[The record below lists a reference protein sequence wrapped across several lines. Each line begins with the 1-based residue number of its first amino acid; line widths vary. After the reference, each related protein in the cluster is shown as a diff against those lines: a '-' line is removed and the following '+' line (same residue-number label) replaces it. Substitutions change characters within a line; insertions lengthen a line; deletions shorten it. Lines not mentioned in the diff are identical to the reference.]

1 MYQSAPNSLV
11 ISSDSRLCAQLEA
24 YLRDDHGCLVDLA
37 TNFQDGERKLQAGQL
52 ASVFVDLRQHSDEH
66 DPSGLL
72 WQLACRPGWNVPVIA
87 IADGGYR
94 SEWAAA
100 ADWAVAGRL
109 DLPLDRQKL
118 ANLVQTAVVGGVGLP
133 TVGPANPRV
142 LAGQSVRFTTYT
154 PELFPLLDQ
163 LEVVSAHDVTLL
175 LVGETGSGKTT
186 LARVMHELSIRRD
199 ERFLTVACG
208 ALPQDLIESELFG
221 HVKGAFT
228 GADRT
233 TVGRFEAAERGT
245 LLLDEIDVLGPK
257 EQSKLLRVIETGE
270 FEAVGSTETRH
281 TEARLIV
288 ASNVDLKSLMAR
300 NEFRADLYYRLNV
313 LEFPIPP
320 LRRRPLDIVPMAL
333 EFVQEFSSRHQIAI
347 SRIHPE
353 FLEMLKLYDWPGNL
367 RELKNQM
374 RRAVLFCHRNELSP
388 RELSPHIVQSVKAGE
403 RPEGRPAVASRRLAD
418 KMAFSEQEVLG
429 NALRAHNYKRTATAE
444 ALGLSRVGLYKKMK
458 KYGLL
463 DLGGKKRSRLTQGRE
478 SV

>member
-1 MYQSAPNSLV
+1 LV
-11 ISSDSRLCAQLEA
+11 ISNDPKLSAELQS
-24 YLRDDHGCLVDLA
+24 YLVDDHGHEVRLA
-37 TNFQDGERKLQAGQL
+37 TTYDDGKNQL
-52 ASVFVDLRQHSDEH
+52 NLSQPGSIFVDLRQGSLGQ

-72 WQLACRPGWNVPVIA
+72 WQLACRPGWSAPVIA
-87 IADGGYR
+87 IADAGYR
-94 SEWAAA
+94 YEWAVA
-100 ADWAVAGRL
+100 ADWTVAGRL
-109 DLPLDRQKL
+109 DFPLDRQKL
-118 ANLVQTAVVGGVGLP
+118 AVLLRSGLVSTCTP
-133 TVGPANPRV
+133 TVGIANPRV
-142 LAGQSVRFTTYT
+142 LAGQTLKFSTHT

-163 LEVVSAHDVTLL
+163 LEIVASHDVTVL

-186 LARVMHELSIRRD
+186 LARVMHELSPRRD

-270 FEAVGSTETRH
+270 FEPVGSAETCH

-288 ASNVDLKSLMAR
+288 ASNVDLKSLMAC
-300 NEFRADLYYRLNV
+300 NEFRPDLYYRLNV

-320 LRRRPLDIVPMAL
+320 LRKRPLDIVPMAL
-333 EFVQEFSSRHQIAI
+333 EFVQEFSTRHNIPI
-347 SRIHPE
+347 VRIHPD
-353 FLEMLKLYDWPGNL
+353 FLECLKLYDWPGNV

-374 RRAVLFCHRNELSP
+374 RRAVLFCHGCELTP
-388 RELSPHIVQSVKAGE
+388 RELSPNIMQMAL
-403 RPEGRPAVASRRLAD
+403 AASRPDALPAPSAHSLAD
-418 KMAFSEQEVLG
+418 RMAVTEQDMLA
-429 NALRAHNYKRTATAE
+429 NALKANGYKRTATAE
-444 ALGLSRVGLYKKMK
+444 ALGISRVGLYKKMK

-463 DLGGKKRSRLTQGRE
+463 SLSAKKERQVEKASA
-478 SV
+478 